1 LYIKSRFADTIY
13 LFILEKSTA
22 GLMTDFQ
29 ALKDLV
35 SRVQNENVNYK
46 SRAIDL
52 EGEIEN
58 LQTTINELESRKQ
71 DLQLYLLDRD
81 NKIVELRN
89 TVLEHQKTAVD
100 LKETLTRKQASLSE
114 LSTEAET
121 LLRSKNEIAARVQG
135 MEEEIAVAQSE
146 NRRLIE
152 ELASSHRAA
161 EALQEQM
168 VELVR
173 TTEEIQGELAQATS
187 VARNEATHGAALA
200 QELIVVNESTKELEK
215 QLSEARNTATALG
228 SQLGDAFERNNQ
240 LELTLDGSRKEV
252 AELKGKII
260 SAKRREAELTSKLL
274 AADATRQSME
284 EAATTMKNEAR
295 AEQVKAQTTI
305 LGLLKKID
313 GLQTVRDNEAES
325 FGSRIVA
332 LEGEIKGLDFT
343 IQKAN
348 EAQQIVL
355 TAFNSCKDE
364 LGQVQSALTMEQATC
379 NVLRANLTEAEQQI
393 YSLRLAK
400 AAEESNMAT
409 VKAACEKWKKVQMEC
424 FSELES
430 TVCHIL

>member
-1 LYIKSRFADTIY
+1 LLTLY

-22 GLMTDFQ
+22 GLTTDFQ

-71 DLQLYLLDRD
+71 DLQLCLLDRD

-114 LSTEAET
+114 LSTEAEA
-121 LLRSKNEIAARVQG
+121 LLRSKNEIVARVQG

-173 TTEEIQGELAQATS
+173 TTEEIQGELAQASS
-187 VARNEATHGAALA
+187 VARNEAAHGAVLA
-200 QELIVVNESTKELEK
+200 QELIVMNESTKELEK

-295 AEQVKAQTTI
+295 AEQVKAQTAI

-332 LEGEIKGLDFT
+332 LEGEIESLDFT

-364 LGQVQSALTMEQATC
+364 LGQVQSALTMEQAAC
-379 NVLRANLTEAEQQI
+379 NVLRVNLTEAEQQI

-400 AAEESNMAT
+400 AAEESTMAT

-430 TVCHIL
+430 MVCHIL